1 MLCQVCLCCLFFSRG
16 FYSCRWT
23 ESNNQNRKGRW
34 LSLLVV
40 TLMSLLSLCWLYIC
54 LAISNDQ
61 QNVNEVLFSKLK
73 KWANYFLVV
82 VIISAVLASYC
93 ILLLL
98 FALIQVALEEQLH
111 LHWLH
116 KIIFCFCVI
125 FITALAS
132 GISTKGPEEWPTVLT
147 LLQATAPF
155 LQFGAVG
162 ALTLLSPFVFHRFHL
177 AKTRSKMVIAG
188 MFLAVSAAIF
198 LCPLLIHSPCLIEV
212 QELPEKPKLIGHR
225 GAPMLAP
232 ENTMMSF
239 NRSLEC
245 GVIAFETDVQL
256 SNSSFS
262 KNRTAFLMHD
272 HGPDF
277 LLRTTNVKSSSF
289 NNRTDLTFEQLQT
302 LNAGE
307 QFLKNDPY
315 GTVSLLSEEE
325 KETARKQP
333 IPSLLELL
341 EFAKQHNTSV
351 IFDLKNKETEEIDT
365 NDTVKTILASGIP
378 QNLIFWLPSEEREA
392 VKKEAPGF
400 IQVYENETDLEK
412 NNGSHLNVKYSE
424 IKMKN
429 ISDLRKRN
437 ITVNLYVVN
446 ERWLF
451 SMLWCAGASSVTTNA
466 CHLLKE
472 MERPDWVMPRST
484 YLITWILVDISS
496 ALVMMALFHWTKH
509 NLHHNA
515 DGLSND
521 NELEGFLTA

>member
-1 MLCQVCLCCLFFSRG
+1 MLSQVCLCCLFFSRG

-23 ESNNQNRKGRW
+23 ESSNHRRKCRW

-40 TLMSLLSLCWLYIC
+40 TLMSLLSLCWLYVC
-54 LAISNDQ
+54 FAISNDQ
-61 QNVNEVLFSKLK
+61 QNFNNVTFSILK
-73 KWANYFLVV
+73 TWVNYFLVL

-116 KIIFCFCVI
+116 K
-125 FITALAS
+125 
-132 GISTKGPEEWPTVLT
+132 
-147 LLQATAPF
+147 ATAPF

-188 MFLAVSAAIF
+188 MFLVVSAAIF

-212 QELPEKPKLIGHR
+212 QELPEKPKLIGHT

-256 SNSSFS
+256 S
-262 KNRTAFLMHD
+262 KDRTPFLMHD

-277 LLRTTNVKSSSF
+277 LLRTTNVKDKFKDSVNKS
-289 NNRTDLTFEQLQT
+289 TDLTFEQLKT

-325 KETARKQP
+325 KETARKQT
-333 IPSLLELL
+333 ILSLLKLL

-351 IFDLKNKETEEIDT
+351 IFDLKNTETEEIDT
-365 NDTVKTILASGIP
+365 NDTVKIILESGIP
-378 QNLIFWLPSEEREA
+378 QSLILWLPSKEREV
-392 VKKEAPGF
+392 VKKHAPDF

-412 NNGSHLNVKYSE
+412 NNGSHLNVKYSK

-437 ITVNLYVVN
+437 ITVNLFVVN

-509 NLHHNA
+509 SLCHNA

-521 NELEGFLTA
+521 NEQEVFLTRLA

>member
-1 MLCQVCLCCLFFSRG
+1 
-16 FYSCRWT
+16 
-23 ESNNQNRKGRW
+23 
-34 LSLLVV
+34 
-40 TLMSLLSLCWLYIC
+40 
-54 LAISNDQ
+54 
-61 QNVNEVLFSKLK
+61 
-73 KWANYFLVV
+73 
-82 VIISAVLASYC
+82 
-93 ILLLL
+93 
-98 FALIQVALEEQLH
+98 
-111 LHWLH
+111 
-116 KIIFCFCVI
+116 
-125 FITALAS
+125 
-132 GISTKGPEEWPTVLT
+132 
-147 LLQATAPF
+147 
-155 LQFGAVG
+155 
-162 ALTLLSPFVFHRFHL
+162 
-177 AKTRSKMVIAG
+177 

-225 GAPMLAP
+225 GAPMVSVCFTWHHPANKHYIFIDKDREP
-232 ENTMMSF
+232 
-239 NRSLEC
+239 
-245 GVIAFETDVQL
+245 
-256 SNSSFS
+256 
-262 KNRTAFLMHD
+262 FLMHD
-272 HGPDF
+272 HRPDF
-277 LLRTTNVKSSSF
+277 LRRTTNVEEKFIGSSF
-289 NNRTDLTFEQLQT
+289 NNSADLTFEQLQT

-325 KETARKQP
+325 KETARKEI

-341 EFAKQHNTSV
+341 KFAKQHNTSV
-351 IFDLKNKETEEIDT
+351 IFDLKNKETEKNDT
-365 NDTVKTILASGIP
+365 NDTVKTILESGIP
-378 QNLIFWLPSEEREA
+378 QNLILWLPSEEREA

-496 ALVMMALFHWTKH
+496 ALVMMALFHW
-509 NLHHNA
+509 
-515 DGLSND
+515 
-521 NELEGFLTA
+521 